1 MIQVKNTWLR
11 AKDIISITIIP
22 TGGNIYKV
30 AVVSEKTQT
39 INIENL
45 SYCLAEAYATSWNK
59 EIKEELEKQQS

>member
-22 TGGNIYKV
+22 TGENIYKV

-45 SYCLAEAYATSWNK
+45 PYCLAETYAKSWNE